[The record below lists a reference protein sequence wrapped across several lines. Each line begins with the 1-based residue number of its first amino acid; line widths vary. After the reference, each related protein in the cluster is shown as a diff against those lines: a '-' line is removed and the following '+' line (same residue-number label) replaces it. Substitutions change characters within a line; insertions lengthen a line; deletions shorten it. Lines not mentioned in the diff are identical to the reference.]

1 MNSNQLIT
9 NAEALRLFF
18 NDDVYLTS
26 DHTALTN
33 RASHEIELT
42 QTLVTKL
49 ETAEPKPATRQPE
62 KIATLP
68 QLEEPAT
75 TYPATFD
82 FKYLGKN
89 EKSILILVNDTQNP
103 VSSPQGTELLRKL
116 VLSINLKNAD
126 FALVNYANY
135 TAAKFEH
142 LHSFFACKL
151 VISFGVT
158 PATLGLAEQLRH
170 QLNLV
175 NNIKMIFTHN
185 LHDLDTDLTAKK
197 ALWGT
202 LKNLI

>member
-18 NDDVYLTS
+18 NDDVYLTA
-26 DHTALTN
+26 DATILAKQ
-33 RASHEIELT
+33 ASHEIEQPT
-42 QTLVTKL
+42 ALVTKQKT
-49 ETAEPKPATRQPE
+49 EEPKLATSQTE
-62 KIATLP
+62 KITTLP
-68 QLEEPAT
+68 KLEEPAAA
-75 TYPATFD
+75 YPATFD

-135 TAAKFEH
+135 TDAKFEH

-158 PATLGLAEQLRH
+158 PVNLGLAEQLRH
-170 QLNLV
+170 QLNVV

>member
-18 NDDVYLTS
+18 NDDVYLTA
-26 DHTALTN
+26 DHTALTSP
-33 RASHEIELT
+33 ASDEIEQAPT
-42 QTLVTKL
+42 AIAKQEVQQPQQTV
-49 ETAEPKPATRQPE
+49 RQQE
-62 KIATLP
+62 KITTLP

-75 TYPATFD
+75 TYPTTFD

-89 EKSILILVNDTQNP
+89 EKSILILVNDAQNP
-103 VSSPQGTELLRKL
+103 VSTPQGTELLRKL

-126 FALVNYANY
+126 FALLNYANY
-135 TAAKFEH
+135 TDAKFEH

-158 PATLGLAEQLRH
+158 PVTLGLAEQLRH

-175 NNIKMIFTHN
+175 NNTKMIFTHN

-202 LKNLI
+202 LKNLT